1 MRYIKDIPD
10 PRFKVGLYAWNNKYI
25 VRIEAGMLEQ
35 TYKISEMDITEP
47 DDVPAMLDQSFLDQV
62 AAQLIPCR
70 QPGAPLLNGRGFF
83 NGLVRGCRLQHGN
96 GSADNAS

>member
-62 AAQLIPCR
+62 AAQFDTMQAAWSAAAER
-70 QPGAPLLNGRGFF
+70 QGIF
-83 NGLVRGCRLQHGN
+83 
-96 GSADNAS
+96 

>member
-47 DDVPAMLDQSFLDQV
+47 DDVPAMLDQQFLDQV
-62 AAQLIPCR
+62 AAQFDVMQAAWSDAAER
-70 QPGAPLLNGRGFF
+70 QGIF
-83 NGLVRGCRLQHGN
+83 
-96 GSADNAS
+96 